1 MDISYSRTTCNCLQ
15 IPAQCTYKIRM
26 TAVYTKVLFSKTTAK
41 IPMGIAQMNFEMN
54 LYTYSLF
61 LTFLI
66 FFPLFINHQLTFKK
80 HDIIS
85 GVLPF
90 KSIAF
95 TTSFGAAIRINFTS
109 RICPLRIA
117 LNSIRASVYSSRCNS
132 FSIFKSDT
140 VRSSKFDLESVLVG
154 YTFTLPPERLTGVLN
169 RRTFLKVWDNGF
181 LGILRDM
188 LNHKK
193 QYCICCI
200 NLSTSSCRRPRF
212 SYTLR
217 NPLVNYNLLIAKITY
232 SERMYLASAAPFLF
246 YSLISIVTC

>member
-1 MDISYSRTTCNCLQ
+1 MFTQRCD
-15 IPAQCTYKIRM
+15 
-26 TAVYTKVLFSKTTAK
+26 F
-41 IPMGIAQMNFEMN
+41 QMNIN
-54 LYTYSLF
+54 IYLHTCTLF
-61 LTFLI
+61 LNFTYYPFS

-90 KSIAF
+90 RSMAF
-95 TTSFGAAIRINFTS
+95 TISFGAAIRINLTS

-117 LNSIRASVYSSRCNS
+117 LNSIRASVYSSRFNS

-154 YTFTLPPERLTGVLN
+154 YTFTLPPERLAGVLN
-169 RRTFLKVWDNGF
+169 RRTFLKLCDNGF

-188 LNHKK
+188 LNPPI

-200 NLSTSSCRRPRF
+200 NSSTSFWRRPRF
-212 SYTLR
+212 SYTLIR
-217 NPLVNYNLLIAKITY
+217 NPFVNYNLLIAKITY
-232 SERMYLASAAPFLF
+232 GERIYLASTAPFL
-246 YSLISIVTC
+246 SIA